1 MTANPFPSS
10 TKWVTPSAYTQ
21 EMLQSTEERLA
32 NTNDMQ
38 QPHIV
43 ELLDM
48 SETTHQKLSLVDI
61 DQPLFRLYPSELVFQ
76 NFTPAQT
83 YKLRLVLRNIDTVS
97 RRVIP
102 ELQESEYFQVVGPPD
117 AGRRVAPG
125 LSATFTVFFTPQE
138 NKDYHHRL
146 VFVTERERFEVPVRA
161 IGPRAILDF
170 CDELHFPVCPLK
182 SSTEKT
188 QHVRNIGNAMAKFKL
203 DTQSPFS
210 VTPSSGTVDVGGSV
224 QVTVEFHPLTV
235 GVHSQSLVLHYHT
248 GEDVHITLQAVC
260 EELDIRLEADS
271 VLLRKTYM
279 SLASHRTVSLTYR
292 SDVRLKYCW
301 TTWPSLQEEAL
312 SLLRESSGLPQEK
325 EIERERLLAQCEA
338 DPTVIHRLPLL
349 SRALQER
356 RSQTVRDQRL
366 VLSHSCITVE
376 PAEGEI
382 CPRTPAQFDIVFKP
396 EEAKLYQQT
405 IYCDITGREARLPL
419 TIMAEGIG
427 PNVQFNYDLM
437 DMQNVVIGDKDYYE
451 LQVRNRGLIDAPF
464 RLLSRDTTFG
474 RCFSFCPEEGVIPS
488 GACQK
493 VDVIFCG
500 HTLGTFTEDLLLTV
514 TGGPQPL
521 TVTFSGCVIAPT
533 CHFNLTEL
541 NFEDV
546 GFGFPLTLMCKLFN
560 TSFVPITFALR
571 VLGDGSGS
579 PSITSARQVSLKDWG
594 GSAAGD
600 LHASPV
606 EFTVT
611 PAAGCVDAMSDVTIK
626 VTLCSNTVKTYRM
639 ALVVDVEGVGKEIV
653 TLPIKARCVVPNIE
667 VKTPVLNFQRC
678 FLNHR
683 YEQKVQLT
691 NTGPLPACYGVLDQ
705 EYEESP
711 SLLFGSSTPTGMI
724 RPHSSEELPVFLLAK
739 AVGRQQHTLR
749 IAVFGSF
756 QPQEVVL
763 SCIGQGPIV
772 HVHSQQLDFG
782 AIPVLTDITRSL
794 HLSNQSPISA
804 HFTARMVPRSHGGT
818 FGRVEPSE
826 GEVPPESQ
834 LELRVVA
841 HLKDTLHF
849 QAKMEVSI
857 QNSHVHT
864 VFLSATGTGTTI
876 VSDRP
881 FAPNL
886 DLGTYLSHASCQY
899 PFKLTN
905 QGKRTHRLYWRTDGF
920 LFSGKTP
927 KGGRTVLP
935 SLRAPSQ
942 KEGFIGESLPSSG
955 EERPVFSLRPS
966 HVELP
971 PGRSVDMVLTGS
983 SDSPKVVQERLL
995 CHGIVGRQGCKELI
1009 MSVDL
1014 TCRFVAPML
1023 RISSRQLKFHLE
1035 KVPGESL
1042 RPLYEKLVLENVLSL
1057 SLSVELSLV
1066 EPFYLCEAAGAHS
1079 TATTKFVVIGDGQQ
1093 AELWV
1098 RFDPTYC
1105 QDQVSR
1111 VVEEVLEIHYQG
1123 HPEQHK
1129 VELYAEVHF
1138 PNLHF
1143 SDTTVDFGCV
1153 LNLTGARREI
1163 SITNCSPL
1171 PVSYH
1176 WVFLAD
1182 RKHGAIREAEVV
1194 EVEGEQTNP
1203 ENGTEEEGWSSSR
1216 MPSFAFSDPLSL
1228 GPGADEGSSSR
1239 GPVGVQEVFD
1249 ILPLF
1254 GHLQPGEQQQVVFCF
1269 YGHENVSKEVV
1280 AQCRV
1285 EDGPSYEVQLRGE
1298 ASLISYSLDS
1308 THINFG
1314 LQPFDHEGEA
1324 EVTLTNTGKIG
1335 FNFIIHPKKKDEDAE
1350 EEAGGQRKALEDE
1363 QKGERHVIPGRPM
1376 VIPATGYI
1384 DPGAERC
1391 LRVLYLP
1398 GTPERFERQLQ
1409 LQVAFLLPQVLTLTG
1424 EGVFPRISLNLPQNL
1439 PEESFSDLVLQA
1451 RTAVEGVELMNG
1463 TASDERQTTK
1473 ANPPLTYKELLHMEI
1488 ERMMVKQNALAVTD
1502 CLLELRELQ
1511 GSSRRWHKLSQ
1522 FLLPEY
1528 VLDFGYVIPAIP
1540 RSHSVKVTNTGSV
1553 AVSFK
1558 ANVKPLAGTGFSTDF
1573 QSVKNL
1579 PCGETQTFTV
1589 KFDPQTADLKM
1600 GDTSVVMSI
1609 QVVGGPTVQVRLCAL
1624 VTEPAVTISTD
1635 TLQFDTVQC
1644 GMCQMRTIQL
1654 FNQESVP
1661 CTWSIAEKGKPIKK
1675 RKKDLEMQQPPA
1687 VVFKM
1692 IPSSGM
1698 LSPGERVN
1706 VQIKFTP
1713 AEGGSYNRQL
1723 HVRVAESSQQLFITA
1738 RGRAEEPHLEFC
1750 PSVLELGPCLP
1761 LATDAEVNVS
1771 VRNPC
1776 PFPVEFYSLELDTQ
1790 YLKEEKILRLVKG
1803 YDKNRILLL
1812 PPRSPGE
1819 SLPPELL
1826 EYYQEQRSQLKD
1838 DGLKQGLD
1846 EEGAEMGDTYKEGEM
1861 HSLSLKSAEV
1871 LVSEMTVVGSSVGL
1885 GQLEMNPVSRAI
1897 ARHMRVDLS
1906 PEGLATRNRRGIA
1919 IIVYGAP
1926 LTDNGSCVAALA
1938 RHYGAAH
1945 LSVDAVVTEVLVNGT
1960 SPISQTARQL
1970 YDCAAAGNAGKK
1982 PEEAAQSTEYEPETN
1997 LEASEPAPHSAPASR
2012 GTLEVP
2018 SKPIEDGFSGN
2029 DSKAPRGTENTHFTL
2044 FLGGISNLLPEQLLV
2059 DILAER
2065 FQLSDCHRGIV
2076 IDGLESV
2083 YAQSAASALQ
2093 IILKALD
2100 NRKRIFVVNFS
2111 DSYEAL
2117 KAREEAQREA
2127 EEALEKEEAEREET
2141 WWQELDDEKY
2151 DALPEEK
2158 KKNIDQRL
2166 RKKERQQKLRELE
2179 HLKEQE
2185 QKRLQEEMTR
2195 LKEEELKNKKGGK
2208 KDPKEV
2214 STEESALE
2222 RKQPNQS
2229 VVNELQSQFSVYE
2242 QTREQVDHILQH
2254 WDRARGLLLVPLPG
2268 DEAPPV
2274 FEDAQTV
2281 KKTAVGKESN
2291 KHGNK
2296 ISSLMPSQMSVPAAA
2311 GVVLPQDIIPQ
2322 IVLNVTGKDYPSAAE
2337 LLKGSTLPPLA
2348 EVLDD
2353 LGLGPSG
2360 PPVPPPTTFSVV
2372 SFPENREQSNIQLTG
2387 SCFTFLVPFGLDK
2400 QEEEKNDWVED
2411 MRASVEKE
2419 GAGVEGRSKASLT
2432 KNKDI
2437 KSRESQKSKRQ
2448 TPDKTK
2454 AKGSKRSSSPRF
2466 PLSSP
2471 PDCAEQDQHH
2481 ENVELK
2487 RSQSLTTFRWVVP
2500 ANGEVVLRIWFYSE
2514 VPGAF
2519 EQTFNF
2525 ELLGTRRRY
2534 QLLCRG
2540 IVTYP
2545 SIC

>member
-1 MTANPFPSS
+1 
-10 TKWVTPSAYTQ
+10 
-21 EMLQSTEERLA
+21 
-32 NTNDMQ
+32 
-38 QPHIV
+38 
-43 ELLDM
+43 
-48 SETTHQKLSLVDI
+48 
-61 DQPLFRLYPSELVFQ
+61 FRLYPSELVFQ

-83 YKLRLVLRNIDTVS
+83 YKLRLVLRNIVKVS

-248 GEDVHITLQAVC
+248 GEDVHISLQAVC

-312 SLLRESSGLPQEK
+312 SLLRYVC
-325 EIERERLLAQCEA
+325 AQMLQHRQQI
-338 DPTVIHRLPLL
+338 IHRLPLL
-349 SRALQER
+349 SRALRER

-464 RLLSRDTTFG
+464 RLSSRDTTFG

-571 VLGDGSGS
+571 VLGDG
-579 PSITSARQVSLKDWG
+579 
-594 GSAAGD
+594 
-600 LHASPV
+600 PV

-804 HFTARMVPRSHGGT
+804 HFTARMVHTVPRSHGGT

-886 DLGTYLSHASCQY
+886 DLGTYL
-899 PFKLTN
+899 
-905 QGKRTHRLYWRTDGF
+905 R
-920 LFSGKTP
+920 KTP

-1009 MSVDL
+1009 MCVDL

-1182 RKHGAIREAEVV
+1182 RKHGAIRSVHTV
-1194 EVEGEQTNP
+1194 K
-1203 ENGTEEEGWSSSR
+1203 
-1216 MPSFAFSDPLSL
+1216 
-1228 GPGADEGSSSR
+1228 
-1239 GPVGVQEVFD
+1239 VFD

-1314 LQPFDHEGEA
+1314 LQ
-1324 EVTLTNTGKIG
+1324 
-1335 FNFIIHPKKKDEDAE
+1335 
-1350 EEAGGQRKALEDE
+1350 
-1363 QKGERHVIPGRPM
+1363 
-1376 VIPATGYI
+1376 
-1384 DPGAERC
+1384 
-1391 LRVLYLP
+1391 
-1398 GTPERFERQLQ
+1398 
-1409 LQVAFLLPQVLTLTG
+1409 
-1424 EGVFPRISLNLPQNL
+1424 
-1439 PEESFSDLVLQA
+1439 
-1451 RTAVEGVELMNG
+1451 
-1463 TASDERQTTK
+1463 
-1473 ANPPLTYKELLHMEI
+1473 
-1488 ERMMVKQNALAVTD
+1488 
-1502 CLLELRELQ
+1502 
-1511 GSSRRWHKLSQ
+1511 
-1522 FLLPEY
+1522 
-1528 VLDFGYVIPAIP
+1528 
-1540 RSHSVKVTNTGSV
+1540 
-1553 AVSFK
+1553 
-1558 ANVKPLAGTGFSTDF
+1558 
-1573 QSVKNL
+1573 
-1579 PCGETQTFTV
+1579 
-1589 KFDPQTADLKM
+1589 
-1600 GDTSVVMSI
+1600 
-1609 QVVGGPTVQVRLCAL
+1609 
-1624 VTEPAVTISTD
+1624 
-1635 TLQFDTVQC
+1635 
-1644 GMCQMRTIQL
+1644 
-1654 FNQESVP
+1654 
-1661 CTWSIAEKGKPIKK
+1661 
-1675 RKKDLEMQQPPA
+1675 
-1687 VVFKM
+1687 
-1692 IPSSGM
+1692 
-1698 LSPGERVN
+1698 
-1706 VQIKFTP
+1706 
-1713 AEGGSYNRQL
+1713 
-1723 HVRVAESSQQLFITA
+1723 
-1738 RGRAEEPHLEFC
+1738 
-1750 PSVLELGPCLP
+1750 
-1761 LATDAEVNVS
+1761 
-1771 VRNPC
+1771 
-1776 PFPVEFYSLELDTQ
+1776 
-1790 YLKEEKILRLVKG
+1790 
-1803 YDKNRILLL
+1803 
-1812 PPRSPGE
+1812 
-1819 SLPPELL
+1819 
-1826 EYYQEQRSQLKD
+1826 
-1838 DGLKQGLD
+1838 
-1846 EEGAEMGDTYKEGEM
+1846 
-1861 HSLSLKSAEV
+1861 
-1871 LVSEMTVVGSSVGL
+1871 
-1885 GQLEMNPVSRAI
+1885 
-1897 ARHMRVDLS
+1897 
-1906 PEGLATRNRRGIA
+1906 
-1919 IIVYGAP
+1919 
-1926 LTDNGSCVAALA
+1926 
-1938 RHYGAAH
+1938 
-1945 LSVDAVVTEVLVNGT
+1945 
-1960 SPISQTARQL
+1960 
-1970 YDCAAAGNAGKK
+1970 
-1982 PEEAAQSTEYEPETN
+1982 
-1997 LEASEPAPHSAPASR
+1997 
-2012 GTLEVP
+2012 
-2018 SKPIEDGFSGN
+2018 
-2029 DSKAPRGTENTHFTL
+2029 
-2044 FLGGISNLLPEQLLV
+2044 
-2059 DILAER
+2059 
-2065 FQLSDCHRGIV
+2065 
-2076 IDGLESV
+2076 
-2083 YAQSAASALQ
+2083 
-2093 IILKALD
+2093 
-2100 NRKRIFVVNFS
+2100 
-2111 DSYEAL
+2111 
-2117 KAREEAQREA
+2117 
-2127 EEALEKEEAEREET
+2127 
-2141 WWQELDDEKY
+2141 
-2151 DALPEEK
+2151 
-2158 KKNIDQRL
+2158 
-2166 RKKERQQKLRELE
+2166 
-2179 HLKEQE
+2179 
-2185 QKRLQEEMTR
+2185 
-2195 LKEEELKNKKGGK
+2195 
-2208 KDPKEV
+2208 
-2214 STEESALE
+2214 
-2222 RKQPNQS
+2222 
-2229 VVNELQSQFSVYE
+2229 
-2242 QTREQVDHILQH
+2242 
-2254 WDRARGLLLVPLPG
+2254 
-2268 DEAPPV
+2268 
-2274 FEDAQTV
+2274 
-2281 KKTAVGKESN
+2281 
-2291 KHGNK
+2291 
-2296 ISSLMPSQMSVPAAA
+2296 
-2311 GVVLPQDIIPQ
+2311 
-2322 IVLNVTGKDYPSAAE
+2322 
-2337 LLKGSTLPPLA
+2337 
-2348 EVLDD
+2348 
-2353 LGLGPSG
+2353 
-2360 PPVPPPTTFSVV
+2360 
-2372 SFPENREQSNIQLTG
+2372 
-2387 SCFTFLVPFGLDK
+2387 
-2400 QEEEKNDWVED
+2400 
-2411 MRASVEKE
+2411 
-2419 GAGVEGRSKASLT
+2419 
-2432 KNKDI
+2432 
-2437 KSRESQKSKRQ
+2437 
-2448 TPDKTK
+2448 
-2454 AKGSKRSSSPRF
+2454 
-2466 PLSSP
+2466 
-2471 PDCAEQDQHH
+2471 
-2481 ENVELK
+2481 
-2487 RSQSLTTFRWVVP
+2487 
-2500 ANGEVVLRIWFYSE
+2500 
-2514 VPGAF
+2514 
-2519 EQTFNF
+2519 
-2525 ELLGTRRRY
+2525 
-2534 QLLCRG
+2534 
-2540 IVTYP
+2540 
-2545 SIC
+2545 